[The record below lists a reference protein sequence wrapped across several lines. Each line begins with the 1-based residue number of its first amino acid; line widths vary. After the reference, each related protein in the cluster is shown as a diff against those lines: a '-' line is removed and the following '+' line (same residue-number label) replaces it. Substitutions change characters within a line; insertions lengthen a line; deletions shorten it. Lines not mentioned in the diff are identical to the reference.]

1 MPLEFLFRSAAE
13 EEAVALFRQQLVAAV
28 WRPSSDEMHAALA
41 AWEAKL
47 VDTLHHWRHPE
58 LWMGFA
64 RWRADARACLQLQLA
79 ARTHL
84 AAARAPL
91 RAAATRRRRAR
102 RQWDRWVV
110 EHEPQHW
117 RRALR
122 DAVAAWADYLRA
134 RHDNH
139 GASLHHE
146 ERALCAAWAAWAD
159 YRRRE
164 VQRQRA
170 LLASMRAAL
179 AEALEAWRQ
188 WRKLHRAESDRRR
201 RALLTWRAAGQ
212 GRGMRTA
219 CPRARRRRR
228 APAARRP
235 RSARDSGAPRAA
247 RSHSGERGTRRWP

>member
-1 MPLEFLFRSAAE
+1 MCLLRQLPRPTQRHMPLQFLFRSAAE

-28 WRPSSDEMHAALA
+28 WRPSSDEMHTALA

-58 LWMGFA
+58 LWAGFA
-64 RWRADARACLQLQLA
+64 RWRVHARACLQLQLA

-84 AAARAPL
+84 AAALARL
-91 RAAATRRRRAR
+91 RAAAKRRRRAS

-122 DAVAAWADYLRA
+122 DAWAAWASFLQS
-134 RHDNH
+134 RHDIH

-212 GRGMRTA
+212 GRGMCTSLRHLS
-219 CPRARRRRR
+219 CFLR
-228 APAARRP
+228 
-235 RSARDSGAPRAA
+235 
-247 RSHSGERGTRRWP
+247 